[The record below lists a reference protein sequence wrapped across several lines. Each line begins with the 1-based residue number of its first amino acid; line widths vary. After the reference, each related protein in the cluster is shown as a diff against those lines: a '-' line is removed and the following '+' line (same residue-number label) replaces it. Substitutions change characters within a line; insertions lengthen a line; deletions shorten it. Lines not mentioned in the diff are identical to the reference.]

1 LRKKKR
7 EEKKGVNA
15 DQNIMNSNMID
26 CTDKNQ
32 KLNNSAQLGK
42 DNLEESKLNSNN
54 PLIKSMLKKT
64 SIDMI

>member
-1 LRKKKR
+1 
-7 EEKKGVNA
+7 
-15 DQNIMNSNMID
+15 MNSNMID

-64 SIDMI
+64 SIDMIQQAFKSHFEKQI